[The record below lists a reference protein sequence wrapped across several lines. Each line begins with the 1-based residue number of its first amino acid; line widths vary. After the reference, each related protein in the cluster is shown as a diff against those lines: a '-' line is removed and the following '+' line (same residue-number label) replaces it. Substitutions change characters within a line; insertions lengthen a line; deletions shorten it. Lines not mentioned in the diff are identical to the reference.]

1 MGSVTSFWCESA
13 WLDGGPVRGVRVESA
28 DGRTTALTRAENPA
42 PGDRELR
49 GLVFPGLADAHS
61 HAFHRGL
68 RGRTHRD
75 GGSFWTWRT
84 AMYALAGRLDPDVYR
99 DLATA
104 VFAEMVLAG
113 WTAVG
118 EFHYV
123 HHRRDGTPYDD
134 PNAFA
139 LALRDAARAA
149 GIRLTLL
156 DTLYLTSAPGE
167 PPLPEQRRFS
177 DGTAAA
183 WAQRVREIPADAGF
197 RVGVAA
203 HSVRAVGP
211 DDLAVVAA
219 TARDLGAPV
228 HVHLSEQPAEND
240 ACRAA
245 HGATP
250 TELLERAG
258 LLGPD
263 LTVVHA
269 NHLTDADVARLGSA
283 RVTVAA
289 CPTTEADLGDGVGR
303 ARDLAT
309 AGAVLALGSDQHAV
323 VDPFLEARG
332 LEGAARLGALRRG
345 AFDPA
350 DLVAALTTGGH
361 RSLGLDGGTLAVGA
375 PCDLVAVDARS
386 VRTAGSDPAQLVL
399 SATAADVTDV
409 VVGGETRVR
418 DRVHTTLGDPADLL
432 LDALRRLT

>member
-1 MGSVTSFWCESA
+1 MTSFWCESA
-13 WLDGGPVRGVRVESA
+13 WLGGAPVPGVRVASA
-28 DGRTTALTRAENPA
+28 DGRTTALTRAEDPA

-49 GLVFPGLADAHS
+49 GLVFPGFANAHS

-84 AMYALAGRLDPDVYR
+84 AMYALAGRLEPDAYR

-104 VFAEMVLAG
+104 VFAEMVLTG

-123 HHRRDGTPYDD
+123 HHRPDGAPYDD

-139 LALRDAARAA
+139 LALRDAAGAA
-149 GIRLTLL
+149 GIRLALL

-167 PPLPEQRRFS
+167 PPLTEQRRFS
-177 DGTAAA
+177 DGTARA
-183 WAQRVREIPADAGF
+183 WAERVRALPPDEGF

-211 DDLAVVAA
+211 ADLAVVGEV
-219 TARDLGAPV
+219 ARELGTPL
-228 HVHLSEQPAEND
+228 HVHLSEQPAENG

-245 HGATP
+245 HGCTP
-250 TELLERAG
+250 AELLDRAG
-258 LLGPD
+258 VLGPG

-269 NHLTDADVARLGSA
+269 NHLTDADVELLGNA

-303 ARDLAT
+303 ARDLAA
-309 AGAVLALGSDQHAV
+309 AGATLALGTDQHAV
-323 VDPFLEARG
+323 IDPFLEARG

-345 AFDPA
+345 EFDPA

-361 RSLGLDGGTLAVGA
+361 RSLGLAGGTLAVGE
-375 PCDLVAVDARS
+375 PCDLVAVDTRS
-386 VRTAGSDPAQLVL
+386 VRTAGSDRAQLVL
-399 SATAADVTDV
+399 TASAADVTDV
-409 VVGGETRVR
+409 VVGGEPRVR
-418 DRVHTTLGDPADLL
+418 DRVHTTLGNPADLL
-432 LDALRRLT
+432 TEALRRLA

>member
-1 MGSVTSFWCESA
+1 MTSFWCESA
-13 WLDGGPVRGVRVESA
+13 WLDGGPARGVRVESA

-84 AMYALAGRLDPDVYR
+84 AMYALAGRLEPDVYR

-250 TELLERAG
+250 TGLLERAG
-258 LLGPD
+258 LLGPG

-345 AFDPA
+345 EFDPA

-399 SATAADVTDV
+399 TATAADVTDV

>member
-1 MGSVTSFWCESA
+1 MTSFWCESA